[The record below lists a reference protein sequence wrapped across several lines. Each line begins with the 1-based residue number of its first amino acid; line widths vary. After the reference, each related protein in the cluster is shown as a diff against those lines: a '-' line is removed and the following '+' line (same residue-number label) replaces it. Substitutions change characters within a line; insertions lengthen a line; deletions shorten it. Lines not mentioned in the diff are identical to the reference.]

1 MQHRVLSEDTDPL
14 AQLAE
19 LCGHRWE
26 SHVLLQL
33 AQAAEPLRRTELA
46 ALVSRAAEE
55 RISDGQLDRSIRRLG
70 ERNLLRY
77 RVNGRGYKAYQLTA
91 DGHQH
96 AARLRSLVE
105 LLTSVNGAF
114 PGGEA
119 HPPLSRP

>member
-1 MQHRVLSEDTDPL
+1 MLHQVLSEDTDPL

-33 AQAAEPLRRTELA
+33 AQTAEPLRRTELA

-55 RISDGQLDRSIRRLG
+55 RISDSQLDRSIRRLG

-77 RVNGRGYKAYQLTA
+77 RINGRGYKAYQLTA

-105 LLTSVNGAF
+105 LLTSVNSAS
-114 PGGEA
+114 GGDT

>member
-77 RVNGRGYKAYQLTA
+77 RINGRGYKAYQLTA

-96 AARLRSLVE
+96 AARLRSLME
-105 LLTSVNGAF
+105 LLASVNGAF
-114 PGGEA
+114 REGDA
-119 HPPLSRP
+119 HTPLSRP